1 VLGGTARDQNIIY
14 DNKINVRSSHYNR
27 TNNERNEMPN
37 YLIRATKT
45 SEYEIYVRDVEN
57 EQAALATLDD
67 WISNDFDSYATT
79 ASWDFEVEEDE

>member
-1 VLGGTARDQNIIY
+1 
-14 DNKINVRSSHYNR
+14 
-27 TNNERNEMPN
+27 MPN